1 MPEKYCRFIG
11 LTRRFKQDKP
21 KYRHVA
27 LDVAVFVVTITA
39 GNLADMYV
47 SN

>member
-11 LTRRFKQDKP
+11 LTRRLNHDKP
-21 KYRHVA
+21 KYTHVT
-27 LDVAVFVVTITA
+27 LDVTVFVVTITA